1 MKKLI
6 FVIMASALLLSCN
19 RENENMYENDLSD
32 IATVDNSAQSTKFF
46 LNLDNKERLYTMVSD
61 LRYYRPKDGQRVI
74 ANYVILSNKSDTS
87 TYNHDVKLIDVYE
100 ILTKGIFRIKP
111 VQQDS
116 IGNDQIEIR
125 QMWIGSD
132 YLNVEFSY
140 PGYNKIH
147 FISLISDSTKTYT
160 DNKIHLE
167 FRHNANGDYPSI
179 SKWGMASFDLR
190 SLQSNATN
198 DSLQLVIHT
207 KEYRS
212 TGDNTYSMTYKFNT
226 PSLVS
231 ARKISIPKN
240 AEKAY

>member
-19 RENENMYENDLSD
+19 REDENAYENNLSD
-32 IATVDNSAQSTKFF
+32 IATVENVEQSTKFF
-46 LNLDNKERLYTMVSD
+46 LNLDNNERLYTMASE
-61 LRYYRPKDGQRVI
+61 LRYFRPKDGQRVI

-87 TYNHDVKLIDVYE
+87 SYNHDVKLIDVYE

-111 VQQDS
+111 AQQDS
-116 IGNDQIEIR
+116 IGNNQIEIR

-132 YLNVEFSY
+132 YLNVEFTY
-140 PGYNKIH
+140 PGYDRIH
-147 FISLISDSTKTYT
+147 FINLISDSTKTYT

-179 SKWGMASFDLR
+179 SKWGMASFDLK
-190 SLQSNATN
+190 SLQANAVN

-212 TGDNTYSMTYKFNT
+212 KVDNTYSMTYKFGT
-226 PSLVS
+226 PNLVS

-240 AEKAY
+240 AVKAQ